1 MMNAARSMC
10 GWTAPM
16 PARLAVDRSRRW
28 AARPSRR
35 LPLWRSR
42 IGPDVRSPMA
52 RSMVRAVRGTSG
64 MTAGLLPLAHDSK
77 GAVAPLDE
85 VLDVGR
91 AFSQSFDRLVARSAL
106 SRIRLHD
113 LRHTHA
119 SILLK
124 AGVPVKVVSERL
136 GHANPAFT
144 ITVYQ
149 HIIPGMQADAA
160 TVFSDLVA
168 GVLPPAVRVSEVVDD
183 E

>member
-1 MMNAARSMC
+1 MF
-10 GWTAPM
+10 
-16 PARLAVDRSRRW
+16 
-28 AARPSRR
+28 ARPDGT
-35 LPLWRSR
+35 P
-42 IGPDVRSPMA
+42 INPD
-52 RSMVRAVRGTSG
+52 
-64 MTAGLLPLAHDSK
+64 
-77 GAVAPLDE
+77 
-85 VLDVGR
+85 
-91 AFSQSFDRLVARSAL
+91 AFSQSFDRLVARSKL
-106 SRIRLHD
+106 PRIRLHD

-168 GVLPPAVRVSEVVDD
+168 GVVPPAVPLSEVAED
-183 E
+183 EE

>member
-1 MMNAARSMC
+1 VLKAWRKRQCAERELVGPAAYQDKDLVFPR
-10 GWTAPM
+10 
-16 PARLAVDRSRRW
+16 
-28 AARPSRR
+28 
-35 LPLWRSR
+35 
-42 IGPDVRSPMA
+42 PDVTP
-52 RSMVRAVRGTSG
+52 TN
-64 MTAGLLPLAHDSK
+64 PD
-77 GAVAPLDE
+77 
-85 VLDVGR
+85 
-91 AFSQSFDRLVARSAL
+91 AFSQSFDRLLARSSL

-160 TVFSDLVA
+160 TVFSNNLVA
-168 GVLPPAVRVSEVVDD
+168 GVLPPTVPVSEVVED

>member
-1 MMNAARSMC
+1 MLKAWRKRQCAERELVGPAAYQDKDLVFPRPD
-10 GWTAPM
+10 GAPTN
-16 PARLAVDRSRRW
+16 
-28 AARPSRR
+28 
-35 LPLWRSR
+35 
-42 IGPDVRSPMA
+42 PD
-52 RSMVRAVRGTSG
+52 
-64 MTAGLLPLAHDSK
+64 
-77 GAVAPLDE
+77 
-85 VLDVGR
+85 
-91 AFSQSFDRLVARSAL
+91 AFSQSFDRLVARSPL

-160 TVFSDLVA
+160 TVFSNLVA
-168 GVLPPAVRVSEVVDD
+168 GVMPPTVPASEVVDD

>member
-1 MMNAARSMC
+1 MDYGA
-10 GWTAPM
+10 
-16 PARLAVDRSRRW
+16 LHEE
-28 AARPSRR
+28 SRR
-35 LPLWRSR
+35 LS
-42 IGPDVRSPMA
+42 
-52 RSMVRAVRGTSG
+52 AVGEERVYLRRPTSG
-64 MTAGLLPLAHDSK
+64 P
-77 GAVAPLDE
+77 E
-85 VLDVGR
+85 
-91 AFSQSFDRLVARSAL
+91 
-106 SRIRLHD
+106 
-113 LRHTHA
+113 LRTTHA

-168 GVLPPAVRVSEVVDD
+168 GVTPAAEALNDVAED